1 MPQVKPLLFQIDY
14 VSPAIPAPPAR
25 RSNGAAGGW
34 MSNIGRAIRTNAGRE
49 HSGNT
54 RGLRVASVLHGIA
67 GSGCKPL

>member
-34 MSNIGRAIRTNAGRE
+34 MSNIGRAIRTNVGRE
-49 HSGNT
+49 HFGNM
-54 RGLRVASVLHGIA
+54 RWVPCRIRVARNRRERL
-67 GSGCKPL
+67 